1 MFLFYCSAI
10 VYDDDDDDDDKSFRQ
25 FTEENR
31 KESFFFRYLM
41 TLKSTKSKI
50 DSEYSRVSFP

>member
-1 MFLFYCSAI
+1 M

-31 KESFFFRYLM
+31 KESFFSISYDV
-41 TLKSTKSKI
+41 KEHKKQN
-50 DSEYSRVSFP
+50 